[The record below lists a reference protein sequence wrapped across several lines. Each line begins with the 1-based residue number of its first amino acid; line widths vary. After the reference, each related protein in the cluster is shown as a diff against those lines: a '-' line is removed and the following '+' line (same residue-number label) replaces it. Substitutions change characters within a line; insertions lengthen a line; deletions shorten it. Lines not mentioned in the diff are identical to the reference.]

1 MARRKKPARAGLCDR
16 RAPGD
21 RTVWERLLYLRP
33 VVGRVA
39 RVPQQ
44 YCLPEDPFCYDFE
57 GDEFPAG
64 HGDYSRPWPP
74 FLLFRLAAAPPRA
87 AALGLA
93 VPAGGDDLPP
103 PGTQGGGAA
112 AWLDGGFALLAEL
125 GPRDIRFRGK
135 AGPDVR
141 ELARVPYGDP
151 FLAELRALGIP
162 LDDEPNPT
170 YLRAHH
176 WYCYRVWCGLL
187 AGSAHLLSEALVGD
201 WHLSDDPYRYDVIKL
216 RLADAAAAADRYVIR
231 FEPDRIR
238 VLLPRAG
245 KGWDD
250 RPTELRAFGYA
261 DPADTLE
268 DFLRGAGLAVAAGPP
283 AANPPGYEFLTP

>member
-1 MARRKKPARAGLCDR
+1 MARKKKPARAGLCDR
-16 RAPGD
+16 RAAGD
-21 RTVWERLLYLRP
+21 RTVWERLVSIRP
-33 VVGRVA
+33 VVRRVA

-74 FLLFRLAAAPPRA
+74 FLLFRLGTVPPKA

-93 VPAGGDDLPP
+93 PPGGDAGPARAEP
-103 PGTQGGGAA
+103 QGGGPA
-112 AWLDGGFALLAEL
+112 AWQDGAFALLVEF
-125 GPRDIRFRGK
+125 GPRDVRFRGK
-135 AGPDVR
+135 AGADVR
-141 ELARVPYGDP
+141 EVARVPYGDP
-151 FLAELRALGIP
+151 VLAELQALGVG

-170 YLRAHH
+170 YLRPHH
-176 WYCYRVWCGLL
+176 QYCYRVWCGLL
-187 AGSAHLLSEALVGD
+187 AANARLLAEALVGD

-216 RLADAAAAADRYVIR
+216 RLADPGAAADRLVIR
-231 FEPDRIR
+231 FEEDRIR
-238 VLLPRAG
+238 VLLPRAE

-250 RPTELRAFGYA
+250 RPTEVRAFGYA

-268 DFLRGAGLAVAAGPP
+268 DFLRATGFTLPAGPP
-283 AANPPGYEFLTP
+283 PEDPPGYAFLTS

>member
-1 MARRKKPARAGLCDR
+1 MARRKKPALAALCDR
-16 RAPGD
+16 RVPGD
-21 RTVWERLLYLRP
+21 RTVWERLLYIRSLIR
-33 VVGRVA
+33 RLA

-57 GDEFPAG
+57 GDEFPKG

-74 FLLFRLAAAPPRA
+74 ILLFRFSAVPPRA
-87 AALGLA
+87 AALGMA
-93 VPAGGDDLPP
+93 VRDGTDHFPP

-125 GPRDIRFRGK
+125 GPRDIRFRGQ
-135 AGPDVR
+135 AGPDVQ
-141 ELARVPYGDP
+141 ELSRVPYGDP
-151 FLAELRALGIP
+151 FLAELQAFGVP
-162 LDDEPNPT
+162 LDDEENPT

-176 WYCYRVWCGLL
+176 RYCYRVWCGLL
-187 AGSAHLLSEALVGD
+187 AGNAHMLSEVLVGD

-231 FEPDRIR
+231 FEEDKIR

-250 RPTELRAFGYA
+250 RPTELREFGYA
-261 DPADTLE
+261 DPVDTLE
-268 DFLRGAGLAVAAGPP
+268 DFLRAAGFTLTAGTP
-283 AANPPGYEFLTP
+283 AEPPPGYEFL